1 MKQKYAY
8 IKWDCPYPKRK
19 EIETLQDLD
28 LSLKFKDYA
37 FLSKRVGLCEGLIK
51 TIFRT
56 KSIKFEKYLP
66 LLKQAVREQ
75 LLRDVC
81 NIS

>member
-1 MKQKYAY
+1 M
-8 IKWDCPYPKRK
+8 KRK
-19 EIETLQDLD
+19 EIELLQDLD

-37 FLSKRVGLCEGLIK
+37 FLSERVGLSEGYIKLIFK
-51 TIFRT
+51 T
-56 KSIKFEKYLP
+56 KSLKFEKYLP